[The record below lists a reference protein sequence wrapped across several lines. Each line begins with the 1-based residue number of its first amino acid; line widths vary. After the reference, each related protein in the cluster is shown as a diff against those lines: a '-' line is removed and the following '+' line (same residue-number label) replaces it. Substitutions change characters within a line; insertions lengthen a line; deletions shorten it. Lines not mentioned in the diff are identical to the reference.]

1 MCNGLLHHAHRLL
14 EAVQG
19 QLSVVLHLSQQACLH
34 NWLRQHVQLVLLEVV
49 LHDCLSGPLFE
60 IPSTG
65 RIDVSPAV
73 FFLHQLVSF
82 EDDSLGEL
90 FIQHVKLVRPGLFFA
105 ILFSALSAASL
116 PSGFLRLCLGGFHK
130 GALVFFLV
138 LVVLFIVLLKE
149 LSNRFDSAHGQC
161 QLGLL
166 QRGPTHVDLSQL
178 LQLGDVRGQ
187 LCDLSHGDTENAQF
201 AQELHLGVQV
211 SEPVLIEDKA
221 S

>member
-19 QLSVVLHLSQQACLH
+19 QLSVILHLGQQACLH

-60 IPSTG
+60 ILSTG
-65 RIDVSPAV
+65 WIDVSPSP
-73 FFLHQLVSF
+73 FFLQQFVSL

-90 FIQHVKLVRPGLFFA
+90 FIQHVKLVRPSLFFA
-105 ILFSALSAASL
+105 ILFSALSAGRLTS
-116 PSGFLRLCLGGFHK
+116 SRFRLCLGVIDK
-130 GALVFFLV
+130 GALVLFLV
-138 LVVLFIVLLKE
+138 LVVLFVVLLEE
-149 LSNRFDSAHGQC
+149 LSDRFDSAHGQC
-161 QLGLL
+161 QLRLL
-166 QRGPTHVDLSQL
+166 QRGPAHVYLSQL
-178 LQLGDVRGQ
+178 LQFGDVRGQ